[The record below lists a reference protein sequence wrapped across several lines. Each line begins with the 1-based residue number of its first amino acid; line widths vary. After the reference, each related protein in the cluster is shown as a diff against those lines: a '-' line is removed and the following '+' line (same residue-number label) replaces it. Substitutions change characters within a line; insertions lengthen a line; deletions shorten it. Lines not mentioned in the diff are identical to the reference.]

1 MKTNRSVIV
10 QCRLSST
17 RLPGKALK
25 ILGNKPVLAWVLEAM
40 KKVPADSYFVATDK
54 DSYALL
60 KPVCDKYSF
69 NCFAGDLNDVLKRFC
84 DLIKQNDVK
93 TVIRA
98 TADNPFLFY
107 EAAED
112 TVKLFEEKN
121 KTGHCDYLTISGLP
135 HGSGVE
141 VFSGKSL
148 LKAAEET
155 DSPYDHEHV
164 GPALYNHKDKYVCE
178 FVPA

>member
-60 KPVCDKYSF
+60 KPVCDKYNF

-93 TVIRA
+93 TVI
-98 TADNPFLFY
+98 LFY
-107 EAAED
+107 F
-112 TVKLFEEKN
+112 TKPQK
-121 KTGHCDYLTISGLP
+121 IQ
-135 HGSGVE
+135 
-141 VFSGKSL
+141 
-148 LKAAEET
+148 
-155 DSPYDHEHV
+155 
-164 GPALYNHKDKYVCE
+164 
-178 FVPA
+178 